1 MLKCLFRVSANLFV
15 VGLFVVGLTADLRAQ
30 VFNAPVEQPVAAVQ
44 QAGGATAASG
54 VVEQTAGWGLPMP
67 KLTMPQITMPKL
79 SMPQM
84 ALPSMESVT
93 GPFKASFGKVTA
105 GSRKAWE
112 GTREIF
118 SFGQKKS
125 AVRGRASG
133 QQQPSFLQ
141 RLLTPKPQEPQVA
154 QTVGEFMRQ
163 PRLDP

>member
-1 MLKCLFRVSANLFV
+1 MLQCLFRVSVVFMV
-15 VGLFVVGLTADLRAQ
+15 VGQVAFLHAQ
-30 VFNAPVEQPVAAVQ
+30 IINAPAAGAVQ
-44 QAGGATAASG
+44 QAGGAVASASA
-54 VVEQTAGWGLPMP
+54 VEQTAGWGLPMP

-84 ALPSMESVT
+84 ALPSMASVT

-118 SFGQKKS
+118 SFGKNKT
-125 AVRGRASG
+125 AMRGRASG

>member
-1 MLKCLFRVSANLFV
+1 MLKCLFRVSLAILV
-15 VGLFVVGLTADLRAQ
+15 VGQMAALRAQ
-30 VFNAPVEQPVAAVQ
+30 IINAPAAGVVQ
-44 QAGGATAASG
+44 QAGGATTASG
-54 VVEQTAGWGLPMP
+54 AVEQTAGWGLPMP

-105 GSRKAWE
+105 GSKKAWE

-118 SFGQKKS
+118 SFGQKKA
-125 AVRGRASG
+125 AVRGRATG

>member
-1 MLKCLFRVSANLFV
+1 MLQCLFRVCVFLLV
-15 VGLFVVGLTADLRAQ
+15 VGQMAALRAQ
-30 VFNAPVEQPVAAVQ
+30 VINAPTAGVVQ
-44 QAGGATAASG
+44 QAGGAAVVAPTGAPAG
-54 VVEQTAGWGLPMP
+54 AVEQTAGWGLPMP
-67 KLTMPQITMPKL
+67 KLTMPQITMP
-79 SMPQM
+79 QM
-84 ALPSMESVT
+84 ALPSMASVT

-105 GSRKAWE
+105 GSKKAWE

-118 SFGQKKS
+118 SFGQNKT

-141 RLLTPKPQEPQVA
+141 RLLTPKPKESNIP